1 MIYTSLCFTTRDH
14 KHDTKWIEEQLE
26 RLKNPLPVPK
36 AEEKDSVSVSPRT
49 DDQRLDDI
57 INKDKKLD
65 ESQERVV
72 RFRLIII
79 LYDYQ
84 M

>member
-1 MIYTSLCFTTRDH
+1 MNFCSATREH
-14 KHDTKWIEEQLE
+14 KHDTKWIEEQLV

-36 AEEKDSVSVSPRT
+36 AEEKDSVSACPRS

-57 INKDKKLD
+57 INSGEKLD
-65 ESQERVV
+65 KSQERVI
-72 RFRLIII
+72 RSRLIII
-79 LYDYQ
+79 LYVYE

>member
-1 MIYTSLCFTTRDH
+1 MIVYFATRDH

-26 RLKNPLPVPK
+26 RLKKPLPISK
-36 AEEKDSVSVSPRT
+36 AQENDSVSAAPIT
-49 DDQRLDDI
+49 DDQRLDNI
-57 INKDKKLD
+57 INKGQKLD
-65 ESQERVV
+65 KEQERVV
-72 RFRLIII
+72 QSRFVII